1 MRKQGRG
8 TIVNV
13 SSMGV
18 RLATPL
24 GCWYHASKFA
34 VEGLS
39 DALRLEAEPL
49 GVHVVL
55 IEPGSIQTDWGAIA
69 ADNLL
74 ATSGTGPYAL
84 QAKAVADRLR
94 ASSEPGARLTSPP
107 GVIAEAI
114 TKACTARRPRTR
126 YVVGAGARPLITL
139 RNLLPDRA
147 FDAVIRR
154 ATNMPA
160 PQ

>member
-1 MRKQGRG
+1 M
-8 TIVNV
+8 
-13 SSMGV
+13 
-18 RLATPL
+18 
-24 GCWYHASKFA
+24 
-34 VEGLS
+34 
-39 DALRLEAEPL
+39 
-49 GVHVVL
+49 
-55 IEPGSIQTDWGAIA
+55 
-69 ADNLL
+69 
-74 ATSGTGPYAL
+74 
-84 QAKAVADRLR
+84 
-94 ASSEPGARLTSPP
+94 
-107 GVIAEAI
+107 IAEAI